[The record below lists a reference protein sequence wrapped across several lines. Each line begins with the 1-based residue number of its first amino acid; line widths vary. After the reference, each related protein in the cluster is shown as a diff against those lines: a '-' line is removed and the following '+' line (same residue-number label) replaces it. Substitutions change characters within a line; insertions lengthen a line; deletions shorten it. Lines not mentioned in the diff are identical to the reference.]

1 MANRGYSGL
10 DIGFLIWRSVLARR
24 WTFLS
29 LPNVDWGLVWG
40 NNKPPFPVLD
50 ISSLW
55 TGNGF
60 LLIDSNRS
68 QEMAR

>member
-1 MANRGYSGL
+1 
-10 DIGFLIWRSVLARR
+10 
-24 WTFLS
+24 